1 MVIQGQERVDGGQP
15 SPWAPLHN
23 RIYRNLFIAQFVS
36 NIGTWMQSVAAQW
49 FLVEAHSSA
58 VIVALVQTA
67 SLGPTL
73 LLGLF
78 AGALADLFDRRR
90 FLIFMQSYA
99 VLVTL
104 ALAVL
109 AYLGRLGPTSLLMF
123 TVAIGCASAL
133 TGPAW
138 QAIQPE
144 VVPRNQI
151 PAAATLSSVS
161 ANAAR
166 AIGPAIGGVVVALA
180 GPAAVFAIN
189 AVSFAGIIVA
199 LAAWKRPKQ
208 SAQIEREHLG
218 QAIITVNVTTL

>member
-1 MVIQGQERVDGGQP
+1 MPSAIGSEVTQTQEHVDGARP
-15 SPWAPLHN
+15 SVWAPLRN
-23 RIYRNLFIAQFVS
+23 RVYRNLFIASFAS

-49 FLVEAHSSA
+49 FLVEKHSSD

-73 LLGLF
+73 ILGLF
-78 AGALADLFDRRR
+78 AGVLADLFDRRR
-90 FLIFMQSYA
+90 LLIFMQSYA

-109 AYLGRLGPTSLLMF
+109 AYLGRLAPTSLLMF
-123 TVAIGCASAL
+123 TVAIGGAAAL

-144 VVPRNQI
+144 VVPREQI

-161 ANAAR
+161 ANASR
-166 AIGPAIGGVVVALA
+166 AIGPAIGGVAVALA
-180 GPAAVFAIN
+180 GPAAVFGIN
-189 AVSFAGIIVA
+189 AVSFAGIIVG
-199 LAAWKRPKQ
+199 LAGWK
-208 SAQIEREHLG
+208 
-218 QAIITVNVTTL
+218 

>member
-1 MVIQGQERVDGGQP
+1 MAERADGQP
-15 SPWAPLHN
+15 SAWAPLRN
-23 RIYRNLFIAQFVS
+23 RVYRHLFIAQFGS

-49 FLVEAHSSA
+49 FLVEKHSSD

-73 LLGLF
+73 LFGLF
-78 AGALADLFDRRR
+78 AGVLADLFDRRR
-90 FLIFMQSYA
+90 LLIFLQTYA
-99 VLVTL
+99 VLVAL

-109 AYLGRLGPTSLLMF
+109 TYLGRLSPTSLLMF

-133 TGPAW
+133 TAPAW

-144 VVPRNQI
+144 VVPREQI
-151 PAAATLSSVS
+151 PAAATLGSVS
-161 ANAAR
+161 GNAAR

-189 AVSFAGIIVA
+189 AVSFAGSSSPWWRGNGPSNA
-199 LAAWKRPKQ
+199 RRSSENTSGRP
-208 SAQIEREHLG
+208 
-218 QAIITVNVTTL
+218 